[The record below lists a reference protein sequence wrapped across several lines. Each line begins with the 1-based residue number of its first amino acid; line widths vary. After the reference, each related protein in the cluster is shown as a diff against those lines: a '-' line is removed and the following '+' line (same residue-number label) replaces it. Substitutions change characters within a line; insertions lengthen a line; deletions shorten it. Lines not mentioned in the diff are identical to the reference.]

1 MTDALV
7 SLTVTLHPRTVRGSA
22 GYEYETLDASER
34 VVAEGWCAGTT
45 TEAEDVAKK
54 HAYRNIARRA
64 RKGAR
69 K

>member
-1 MTDALV
+1 MTDATV
-7 SLTVTLHPRTVRGSA
+7 SLTVTLRARSMLGTG

-34 VVAEGWCAGTT
+34 VVAEGWCAGTKD
-45 TEAEDVAKK
+45 EAEDVAKK

-64 RKGAR
+64 RKGRA